1 MAGRFRAA
9 FDGGS
14 RGNPG
19 PAAWG
24 VAVLDADGACV
35 EGHAAYIGRA
45 TNNVAEYNG
54 LLAALRL
61 AGERRATDLE
71 VLADSELIVRQI
83 QGRYRVRHPDLKPL
97 YAEAVR
103 RIREF
108 CSFRISHVRREDNV
122 DADRLV
128 NAALNRAEA
137 DPDDTAFRIHE
148 IRDTQG
154 PGVAP

>member
-24 VAVLDADGACV
+24 VAVLDENGACI
-35 EGHAAYIGRA
+35 EGHAGFLGRA

-61 AGERRATDLE
+61 AGDIGAAE
-71 VLADSELIVRQI
+71 VEILADSELIVRQI
-83 QGRYRVRHPDLKPL
+83 KGRYRVRNANLKPL
-97 YAEAVR
+97 YAEAKTL
-103 RIREF
+103 IRGF
-108 CSFRISHVRREDNV
+108 RSFRITHVQREANV

-128 NAALNRAEA
+128 NAALNRAEDA
-137 DPDDTAFRIHE
+137 PGDTAFRIHE
-148 IRDTQG
+148 VR
-154 PGVAP
+154 GVEGAGEAR